1 MSDDRYLYHYTTESD
16 WDAAQAAGDYR
27 ISGRGLTLDG
37 EGFIHLCYAGQR
49 PGVWQRFW
57 SDTGTGADTGSGAVR
72 GADTGTAPPADSVVL
87 LVVDPDD
94 LDPELLRDENT
105 SGGTELFPHL
115 YGPLPLD
122 AVTAVHAVDGAGN
135 PR

>member
-27 ISGRGLTLDG
+27 ISGRGLTLEG

-57 SDTGTGADTGSGAVR
+57 SDADAGSPTGADTGS
-72 GADTGTAPPADSVVL
+72 APPAVVL
-87 LVVDPDD
+87 LTVDPDD

-115 YGPLPLD
+115 YGPLPID